1 MTTEPK
7 RARRPAQ
14 SRGKASMDDGRLDR
28 IEAKIDKLA
37 DAVVSMARM
46 EERMITLFK
55 RTDANDIEIKDLM
68 NRAAALE
75 RVSYGRGFFFRW
87 TERLIVLIVGALIAA
102 GSHFFG
108 GEP

>member
-1 MTTEPK
+1 MTVEPGQ
-7 RARRPAQ
+7 ARRTAQ
-14 SRGKASMDDGRLDR
+14 GRKTMDDGRLDR

-55 RTDANDIEIKDLM
+55 RTDENDREIKDII
-68 NRAAALE
+68 NRIGALE

-87 TERLIVLIVGALIAA
+87 TERFLVLIVGALVAA
-102 GSHFFG
+102 GARFLG
-108 GEP
+108 GVE